1 MAGKSTVSTIRGA
14 FPFLGG
20 DMRSTFDR
28 LGPTAIGLLLAALSL
43 GLAGCE
49 KKGPLE
55 EAGDAIEE
63 GAEDVREDLEDAAEE
78 VEDAAEDVED
88 ALRDR

>member
-1 MAGKSTVSTIRGA
+1 MKA
-14 FPFLGG
+14 
-20 DMRSTFDR
+20 
-28 LGPTAIGLLLAALSL
+28 AIAILFAAMSL
-43 GLAGCE
+43 GIAGCE

-63 GAEDVREDLEDAAEE
+63 GIEDVGDDLEDAAEE
-78 VEDAAEDVED
+78 VEEAAEEAED

>member
-1 MAGKSTVSTIRGA
+1 
-14 FPFLGG
+14 
-20 DMRSTFDR
+20 MRTTFDR
-28 LGPTAIGLLLAALSL
+28 LGLTTIGLLLAAMSL
-43 GLAGCE
+43 GIAGCE

-63 GAEDVREDLEDAAEE
+63 GVEEVGDELEDAAEE
-78 VEDAAEDVED
+78 VEEAAEEAED